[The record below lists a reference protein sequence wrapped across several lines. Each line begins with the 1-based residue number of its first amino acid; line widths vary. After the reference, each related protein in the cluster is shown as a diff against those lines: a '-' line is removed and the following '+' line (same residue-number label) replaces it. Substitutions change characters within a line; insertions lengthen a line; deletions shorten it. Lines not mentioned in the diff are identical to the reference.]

1 MMIEGFTDYPISIE
15 EFGRGMD
22 QPGKCAAIRAVKVL
36 SYDGNGKVVAEVE
49 GFRDS
54 RFTLRASRVFA
65 ERGRMGDVRPI
76 PAEALSSLP
85 RTH

>member
-1 MMIEGFTDYPISIE
+1 MIEGFTDYPISIQ

-36 SYDGNGKVVAEVE
+36 SYDGKGKVVAEVE

-54 RFTLRASRVFA
+54 RFRIPAGRVFA

-76 PAEALSSLP
+76 GEDVLATLAAAA
-85 RTH
+85 